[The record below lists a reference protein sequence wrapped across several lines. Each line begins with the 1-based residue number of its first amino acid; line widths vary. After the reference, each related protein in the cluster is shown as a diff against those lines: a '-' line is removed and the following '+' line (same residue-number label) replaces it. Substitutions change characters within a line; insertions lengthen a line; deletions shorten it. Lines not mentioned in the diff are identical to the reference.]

1 MTKHSYS
8 FHTEDAAIA
17 AKIFD
22 LLKGH
27 APAAALA
34 AVPSAP
40 IAAPAQAAA
49 VPPAPVV
56 APPAAEPPAAEPP
69 KPKGEA
75 PPGWTRDHITSAALA
90 HSQNKGPASLKA
102 IVESFGEKKATEVD
116 PARWPD
122 LYAALTAA

>member
-27 APAAALA
+27 APAAA
-34 AVPSAP
+34 VSAPVAPTP
-40 IAAPAQAAA
+40 IAAPAQVAA
-49 VPPAPVV
+49 VPPAAQAPVV
-56 APPAAEPPAAEPP
+56 APPAAEPP

-75 PPGWTRDHITSAALA
+75 PPGWTREHITSAALA
-90 HSQNKGPASLKA
+90 HSQTKGPASLKA
-102 IVESFGEKKATEVD
+102 IVEGFGEKKATEVD